1 MQLWSD
7 GFYATPGLHWDRAT
21 MTGKPFFYFAYG
33 AAVSEVIVDTLTGE
47 HRLLAVDVLHDV
59 GKTTLPTMNE
69 FALPFEEED
78 ILSSVV
84 EALKVRGDARAITSL
99 VEGKCYF
106 YLWDQDFGIDSWR
119 LFVSLPVQLFY
130 AMSDD
135 ERTATEEAILD
146 VARPFFVSA
155 PSNSLGSVTIAPQVT
170 PAVQGWREEAVRFV
184 KGEGVTN
191 QGRVRSDNIASRQH
205 RGLLF
210 RSKAEIT
217 LFEAMTRAQLAVS
230 PLPVFVR
237 IGKTYNRLEPDFLV
251 VFKGLTFVVEVDG
264 DTYHRELPAEADK
277 RLVPLTYEGVE
288 VRRIRA
294 SDVETDAA
302 ADVVVRD
309 LIQFMT
315 KRKEAR

>member
-1 MQLWSD
+1 
-7 GFYATPGLHWDRAT
+7 
-21 MTGKPFFYFAYG
+21 
-33 AAVSEVIVDTLTGE
+33 
-47 HRLLAVDVLHDV
+47 
-59 GKTTLPTMNE
+59 MNE

-106 YLWDQDFGIDSWR
+106 HLWDQDFGIDSWR

-170 PAVQGWREEAVRFV
+170 PAVKGWREEAVRFV

-237 IGKTYNRLEPDFLV
+237 IGKSYNRLEPDFLV